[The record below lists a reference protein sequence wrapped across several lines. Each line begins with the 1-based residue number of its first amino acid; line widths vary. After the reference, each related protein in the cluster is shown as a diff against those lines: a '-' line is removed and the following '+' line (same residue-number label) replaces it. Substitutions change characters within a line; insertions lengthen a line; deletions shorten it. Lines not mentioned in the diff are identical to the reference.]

1 MLLCNSSSSPSS
13 SSNAYGPSC
22 QCCWVVQERQTQA
35 IQGYGLPSD
44 GVPLQRNLSRV
55 PYNQAAINDVNNPAW
70 IFSDGILE
78 KVLNIARKRGH
89 ITGNQYI
96 LERVNIINGNGY
108 NLFKPDGTYLWY
120 QCQNWLF
127 RRKRKGHSDA
137 LDY

>member
-1 MLLCNSSSSPSS
+1 MLL
-13 SSNAYGPSC
+13 
-22 QCCWVVQERQTQA
+22 QVVQERQTQA
-35 IQGYGLPSD
+35 IQGTVFQAMV
-44 GVPLQRNLSRV
+44 VPLQRNLSRV

-70 IFSDGILE
+70 VFGDGILE

-108 NLFKPDGTYLWY
+108 YNLFKPDGPISLVSMPRLGYFVG
-120 QCQNWLF
+120 NG
-127 RRKRKGHSDA
+127 KGHSDA